1 MKSKAI
7 RKTFILNCIVPVL
20 FGAIIYLLFRENTLF
35 SGFVRRFVP
44 FPKVPT
50 NALPNKIGLFIRYY
64 LADMAWAYALTFA
77 IGAIFEGDKRQILL
91 SGTISIG
98 FEALIEGFQKTKWIP
113 GTFDWKDIAFE
124 AVTSIVALIIIKHI
138 KREDHHEKDYKID

>member
-1 MKSKAI
+1 M
-7 RKTFILNCIVPVL
+7 
-20 FGAIIYLLFRENTLF
+20 
-35 SGFVRRFVP
+35 
-44 FPKVPT
+44 
-50 NALPNKIGLFIRYY
+50 
-64 LADMAWAYALTFA
+64 
-77 IGAIFEGDKRQILL
+77 DKRQILL

>member
-7 RKTFILNCIVPVL
+7 RKTFILNCVVPVL

-77 IGAIFEGDKRQILL
+77 IGAIFE
-91 SGTISIG
+91 
-98 FEALIEGFQKTKWIP
+98 
-113 GTFDWKDIAFE
+113 
-124 AVTSIVALIIIKHI
+124 
-138 KREDHHEKDYKID
+138 

>member
-113 GTFDWKDIAFE
+113 GTFDWKDILLETA
-124 AVTSIVALIIIKHI
+124 TSVVAIILIKKM
-138 KREDHHEKDYKID
+138 KREKHYEKDHKSN